1 MTLWEKL
8 SENHKKAQIKLI
20 KQQLEKNKSKVEA
33 ANAIGISRQ
42 RLNGLLV
49 EHNIKT
55 IKDNTNGI

>member
-1 MTLWEKL
+1 MTPWDKL

-20 KQQLEKNKSKVEA
+20 KQQLEKNKSKVQA

-49 EHNIKT
+49 EHNIQTEKR
-55 IKDNTNGI
+55 K

>member
-20 KQQLEKNKSKVEA
+20 KQQLEKNKSKVLA

-49 EHNIKT
+49 EHNIQTEKR
-55 IKDNTNGI
+55 K

>member
-8 SENHKKAQIKLI
+8 SENYKKAQIKLI
-20 KQQLEKNKSKVEA
+20 KQQLEKNKTKVQA

-49 EHNIKT
+49 EHNIK
-55 IKDNTNGI
+55 IKKVKE

>member
-1 MTLWEKL
+1 MTPWEKL

-20 KQQLEKNKSKVEA
+20 KQQLEKNKSKVQA

-55 IKDNTNGI
+55 KK